1 MFKGEPELSRARG
14 VKAQRR
20 QQYQQP
26 MMMEENT
33 ISFHPVAKIQ
43 RRPINLLPKSRGQER
58 LVLSLL
64 NETTAITVAVGP
76 AGTGKTYL
84 AMQAAIKALR
94 AGDVERIILTR
105 PAIGVEDE
113 QHGFLPG
120 DINQKMEP
128 WTRPL
133 LDVLREYYHPREIAK
148 MLEDQVIEI
157 SPLAFMRG
165 RTFKKAWIVAD
176 EMQNATPGQMKMLL
190 SRIGEGSKI
199 TVTGDVEQADRKTQD
214 NGLIDLGTRLAQQ
227 GVPGLDIVQLSG
239 RDIQRHPMINSILEL
254 YQD

>member
-76 AGTGKTYL
+76 AGTGKTYTAVAL
-84 AMQAAIKALR
+84 AVKAWKEKQIK
-94 AGDVERIILTR
+94 RIIL
-105 PAIGVEDE
+105 
-113 QHGFLPG
+113 
-120 DINQKMEP
+120 
-128 WTRPL
+128 
-133 LDVLREYYHPREIAK
+133 
-148 MLEDQVIEI
+148 I
-157 SPLAFMRG
+157 SPPYYF
-165 RTFKKAWIVAD
+165 
-176 EMQNATPGQMKMLL
+176 N
-190 SRIGEGSKI
+190 
-199 TVTGDVEQADRKTQD
+199 QD
-214 NGLIDLGTRLAQQ
+214 
-227 GVPGLDIVQLSG
+227 
-239 RDIQRHPMINSILEL
+239 
-254 YQD
+254 